1 MAEQEPRR
9 SPVQPGSIRP
19 PDASR
24 GVRLI
29 AAERQRQI
37 MQEGWTPE
45 HDDEHNTGE
54 LGYAAAAY
62 MDWADAQVKELLDV
76 SDWREGVLDSD
87 GIPFIWPWHS
97 LWWKPSDDPI
107 RNLVKAG
114 ALIAAEIDR
123 LQRAGGPDV

>member
-1 MAEQEPRR
+1 MDDKNRR

-19 PDASR
+19 PADDR

-37 MQEGWTPE
+37 TAEGWSAE
-45 HDDEHNTGE
+45 HDFIEHDGQQLAWAALSYLREAIE
-54 LGYAAAAY
+54 LN
-62 MDWADAQVKELLDV
+62 
-76 SDWREGVLDSD
+76 GVDD
-87 GIPFIWPWHS
+87 WPWDTQ
-97 LWWKPSDDPI
+97 WWKPSDDPI

-123 LQRAGGPDV
+123 LQRAKGQPDG